1 MREKGTPRPAWQT
14 RSGRKR
20 KKPLMAVTVK
30 CAKTTDLFKQSAAR
44 DEDSSEEAGASE
56 GEQGA
61 GDVMLGAVN

>member
-1 MREKGTPRPAWQT
+1 MP
-14 RSGRKR
+14 
-20 KKPLMAVTVK
+20 
-30 CAKTTDLFKQSAAR
+30 DLFKQSAAR

>member
-44 DEDSSEEAGASE
+44 DDDEESRERTRASE
-56 GEQGA
+56 RKVGC
-61 GDVMLGAVN
+61 VMLGDVN